1 MTQINELIK
10 KGYKILKQNLVSTY
24 QLDTELIL
32 SNVLNKPRG
41 KILTEFNKD
50 ISEELVQNFYKL
62 LLRRARKEPIAYI
75 FREKEF
81 WSKKFFVNNDT
92 LIPRPETELMIE
104 KTSKYFYGKK
114 WERRLQKW
122 RDYSEAVEDN
132 KLKITYY
139 SHVS

>member
-10 KGYKILKQNLVSTY
+10 TGYKILKQNLVSTY

-32 SNVLNKPRG
+32 SNVLNKPRE

-114 WERRLQKW
+114 PFIRQRVNPN
-122 RDYSEAVEDN
+122 R
-132 KLKITYY
+132 I
-139 SHVS
+139 